1 MPQPTPLPAAP
12 PAALGFFV
20 AVDGNDTHAGTQQA
34 PFATLLRA
42 SQAVRAAACRG
53 STPPWCATHSQSCF
67 SLAVCLSERFRSRLL
82 THSGCSAAVVTVMPG
97 QYDLNET
104 LSLVSLCT
112 APAVCVFG
120 LPCGLPLNADT
131 NHWHVKMQMW

>member
-1 MPQPTPLPAAP
+1 M
-12 PAALGFFV
+12 

-34 PFATLLRA
+34 PFATMLRA
-42 SQAVRAAACRG
+42 SQAVRAAACR
-53 STPPWCATHSQSCF
+53 SATPPWCATHSQFFFALC
-67 SLAVCLSERFRSRLL
+67 LAVCLSERFLSRLL

-97 QYDLNET
+97 QYDLNDT
-104 LSLVSLCT
+104 LTLVSHCMT

-131 NHWHVKMQMW
+131 NHWHVKMQCGDRRMSATHT